1 MIAISCGVS
10 GAADEVQGLT
20 NSPRQASQRTGLDVD
35 MAANRKGDALGDVV
49 V

>member
-10 GAADEVQGLT
+10 GAADEAQDLT
-20 NSPRQASQRTGLDVD
+20 NSPNQVSQKTGLDVD
-35 MAANRKGDALGDVV
+35 MAANRKGDALGGVV